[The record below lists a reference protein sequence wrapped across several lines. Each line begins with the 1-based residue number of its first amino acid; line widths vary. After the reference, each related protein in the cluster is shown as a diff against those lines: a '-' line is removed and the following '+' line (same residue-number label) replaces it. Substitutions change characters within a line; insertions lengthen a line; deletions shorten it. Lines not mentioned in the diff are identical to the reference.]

1 MGRITVDV
9 LMNMKAVNCISNGLT
24 SEGIWYY
31 HRFNPVGYKADCE
44 KLLFGKILC
53 HLYPLFLL
61 RVFTGSKLKIWGTKC
76 AVQLMT
82 LTLSVWHSHQLLPDD
97 YCKDLREETFGSRY
111 LKAGALF
118 KGNVPSPPA
127 TNMNQLDTVS
137 GKVVLSNDNESMI
150 QLSQRML
157 VESRQ
162 RNGSGFV
169 GLRPINL
176 CIALGFASPVPAPYV
191 LRLIPRHS
199 KDWACVVD
207 EAGNEGF
214 NKYRVSDITKSAETL
229 VLAEFY
235 GKGWSSMNSGCFN
248 FKENRMKMTAL
259 LHPAQSAGVL
269 SYLINKSKSYFL
281 LRNEV
286 AGEDAAAGRF
296 ECNHEHVNMKS
307 SCSSPCG
314 GYVNCSDAALA
325 ASTEI
330 LSRVQFVGLVAGV
343 LVAAIAVV
351 AAPPEKSLA

>member
-1 MGRITVDV
+1 MVAIV
-9 LMNMKAVNCISNGLT
+9 AV
-24 SEGIWYY
+24 
-31 HRFNPVGYKADCE
+31 
-44 KLLFGKILC
+44 
-53 HLYPLFLL
+53 
-61 RVFTGSKLKIWGTKC
+61 
-76 AVQLMT
+76 
-82 LTLSVWHSHQLLPDD
+82 
-97 YCKDLREETFGSRY
+97 KDLPSGH
-111 LKAGALF
+111 KGILF
-118 KGNVPSPPA
+118 
-127 TNMNQLDTVS
+127 
-137 GKVVLSNDNESMI
+137 
-150 QLSQRML
+150 
-157 VESRQ
+157 SRQ

-259 LHPAQSAGVL
+259 LHPAQSAGNFMTAVEFSVENPCGRAVIL
-269 SYLINKSKSYFL
+269 LNLKSGSVK
-281 LRNEV
+281 NEV

-296 ECNHEHVNMKS
+296 LWLQGAYNLETVNRS
-307 SCSSPCG
+307 IGIRAIP
-314 GYVNCSDAALA
+314 
-325 ASTEI
+325 
-330 LSRVQFVGLVAGV
+330 RVKTNQRKRD
-343 LVAAIAVV
+343 AIAVV